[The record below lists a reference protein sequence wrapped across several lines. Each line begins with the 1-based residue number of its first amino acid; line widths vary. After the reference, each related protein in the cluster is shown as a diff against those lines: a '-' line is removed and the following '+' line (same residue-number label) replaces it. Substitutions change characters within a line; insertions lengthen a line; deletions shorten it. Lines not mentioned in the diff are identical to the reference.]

1 MPITSEV
8 DKVNSRLKD
17 LFKLEE
23 SFVIALNGEWGI
35 GKTHFWN
42 NFVKENLT
50 KKEGKEVAYVSLFG
64 KNTLSDIESDIVM
77 QVSQIEKVKNFLD
90 SRLGS
95 IGFAGVKVSNIL
107 SLIPKSDF
115 KDIVIC
121 FDDFERKSDKL
132 DTKDIL
138 GLISQFKEQKN
149 CKIVMIYN
157 QEEIEDKKILSD
169 YKDKVIDYDLH
180 YRPTVEESFN
190 TVSDRLKVFNQY
202 PLEFL
207 TQKGINN
214 IRVIKRLINALN
226 DFEFIVE
233 EVKGY
238 PDIESQ
244 IAYEIIRLSIINSKF
259 NDYDLNILKEYLE
272 DKHITGDNEFKK
284 NKDYEKILFYLLDDT
299 EKDFLFVS
307 KIMECVDNYIKNSIV
322 DREYLQLAINEIKSI
337 ENGTKIFSEARELN
351 LRFNYELTYT
361 KKAFEADMYSKL
373 QEGGDF
379 IVDIL
384 EVRVFINYMNKLIE
398 IEDNPKYKIFA
409 IEKMKKFIDRKFQ
422 DGNSYEIT
430 NEEDVFINFDSS
442 FDSYITDKIIEMN
455 AYEFGTL
462 ERVIDILNNPRRSGQ
477 WGFNEADDLESIDRE
492 TYKNQIINSGTF
504 LKSLINF
511 VAWNKNK
518 QDTGYDRFI
527 NIITEVLFELR
538 NEEEYGYKIEKV
550 IKFLDLKDPSLEVQ
564 EEVQVE

>member
-1 MPITSEV
+1 MLITSEV
-8 DKVNSRLKD
+8 DKVNDRLKD
-17 LFKLEE
+17 LFKLDE

-42 NFVKENLT
+42 KFVEENLT
-50 KKEGKEVAYVSLFG
+50 EKLVCKEVAYVSLFG

-77 QVSQIEKVKNFLD
+77 QVSQTEKVKNFLD

-95 IGFAGVKVSNIL
+95 IGFAGVKVSNVL

-121 FDDFERKSDKL
+121 FDDFERKSNKL

-157 QEEIEDKKILSD
+157 QEEIEDKKVLSD
-169 YKDKVIDYDLH
+169 YKDKIIDYDLH

-190 TVSDRLKVFNQY
+190 AVADRLKVFNLY

-233 EVKGY
+233 EVKDY

-272 DKHITGDNEFKK
+272 DKYIAGDNEFKK
-284 NKDYEKILFYLLDDT
+284 NKDYEEILFYLLDDT

-307 KIMECVDNYIKNSIV
+307 KVMECVDNYIKNSIV
-322 DREYLQLAINEIKSI
+322 DREYLKLAVNEIKLI
-337 ENGTKIFSEARELN
+337 ENGSKISSEAKKLN
-351 LRFNYELTYT
+351 LKFNYELTYS
-361 KKAFEADMYSKL
+361 KEQFETDLYAKL
-373 QEGGDF
+373 QEGEDY
-379 IVDIL
+379 IVDIVEL
-384 EVRVFINYMNKLIE
+384 EVFINYINKLIE
-398 IEDNPKYKIFA
+398 IEDKPEYKTFA
-409 IEKMKKFIDRKFQ
+409 IEKMKKFIDRKFEN
-422 DGNSYEIT
+422 GNSYEIT
-430 NEEDVFINFDSS
+430 SEEDVFIDFDSS
-442 FDSYITDKIIEMN
+442 FDSYISNKIIELN
-455 AYEFGTL
+455 SYESETI
-462 ERVIDILNNPRRSGQ
+462 ERAIGIFNNPRRSGE
-477 WGFNEADDLESIDRE
+477 WGFNEATDLESIDRE
-492 TYKNQIINSGTF
+492 TYKNQIINSGSF
-504 LKSLINF
+504 LKSLVHF
-511 VAWNKNK
+511 VDWNKNK
-518 QDTGYDRFI
+518 HDTGYDRFLST
-527 NIITEVLFELR
+527 ITEILFELK
-538 NEEEYGYKIEKV
+538 NEPEYGYKIEKV

-564 EEVQVE
+564 EEV